1 MHLDVVEAD
10 VVVDLEAVEAG
21 APVVVE
27 AALPLRHDQVA
38 VPVPVERFQVLAVP
52 VPVPALLEAF
62 QVLAVL
68 APEPALAVQGQVELA
83 EPDLEVVWEASA
95 VLEEVAPELA
105 PVVLAASAV
114 LVVPVVLV
122 ASAVLVVPVVL
133 AA

>member
-68 APEPALAVQGQVELA
+68 APEPALAV
-83 EPDLEVVWEASA
+83 
-95 VLEEVAPELA
+95 
-105 PVVLAASAV
+105 
-114 LVVPVVLV
+114 
-122 ASAVLVVPVVL
+122 
-133 AA
+133 